1 MGAKTRVVS
10 EGTVITLPC
19 MHETFSYGRDNCQV
33 RSPLIV
39 DLSSLPS
46 ATRPRPSC
54 LSVQINFFAM
64 TACTAAFIVG
74 RTTLTVTALNLPLRH
89 RTCQD
94 FYVVE
99 RCLSPL
105 RRRRGDQLRGC
116 HAMAPLCAFVRYSVF
131 GCCELL
137 SMFFK
142 NSLRAS

>member
-19 MHETFSYGRDNCQV
+19 MHEAFSYGRDNCQV

-105 RRRRGDQLRGC
+105 RRRRGDQLHGCQSTFFRVLKRGC

-131 GCCELL
+131 GCCEL
-137 SMFFK
+137 
-142 NSLRAS
+142 